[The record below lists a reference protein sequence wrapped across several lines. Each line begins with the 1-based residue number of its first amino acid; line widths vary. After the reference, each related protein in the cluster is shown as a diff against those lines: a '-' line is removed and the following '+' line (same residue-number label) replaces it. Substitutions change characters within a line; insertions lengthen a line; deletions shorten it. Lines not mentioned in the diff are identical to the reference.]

1 MLSSHQK
8 SGCFWH
14 EFTFFIQGKFGS
26 IRYFTPNNFLFRKIL
41 LIPLLFY
48 MPIWEDFNRPKI
60 VWAETMR
67 IKRENKDRF
76 PRFSYIDKPIY
87 TDKTCFMAVG
97 EELYVILAMLNSMIG
112 RYQLSQTVAMMDNGG
127 YLMQKIYIEAVRI
140 PTVTSV
146 IADKIKDDVIRLLDS
161 KLSLRQYEI
170 LEQEID
176 KLVFTSFGLTPNEQ
190 KYVNWI
196 IAQEL
201 GKRTSKS

>member
-1 MLSSHQK
+1 M
-8 SGCFWH
+8 
-14 EFTFFIQGKFGS
+14 
-26 IRYFTPNNFLFRKIL
+26 
-41 LIPLLFY
+41 
-48 MPIWEDFNRPKI
+48 EDFNRPKI

-76 PRFSYIDKPIY
+76 PRFSYIDKAIY

-97 EELYVILAMLNSMIG
+97 EELYVILAILNSVIG

-127 YLMQKIYIEAVRI
+127 YLMQKIYIEEVRI

-146 IADKIKDDVIRLLDS
+146 IAEKIKEGIMGLLDT
-161 KLSLRQYEI
+161 KLSLHQHEL

-176 KLVFTSFGLTPNEQ
+176 TLVFKSFGLTANEQ
-190 KYVNWI
+190 KYINWI

-201 GKRTSKS
+201 GKRTRKS